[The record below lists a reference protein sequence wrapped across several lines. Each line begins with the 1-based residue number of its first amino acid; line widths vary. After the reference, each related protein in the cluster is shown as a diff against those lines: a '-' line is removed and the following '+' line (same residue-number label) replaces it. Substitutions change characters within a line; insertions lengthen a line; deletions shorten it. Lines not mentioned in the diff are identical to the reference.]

1 MRESV
6 RKGKKRISCDP
17 FFIPY
22 STTSPLGFF
31 PFPPFHQSSTF
42 KMGDSRDKSNSR
54 KRAVLKKKGIY
65 KKKVQKKPFTPP
77 KVLPITLLSGFLVS
91 SPRGCLSVG
100 GRMLTI
106 PSLFR
111 GRERPLFSNTF
122 SRPNTDCVLQSSSM
136 TLARKLT
143 TVHHQSSSAANTLS
157 SSINVDA
164 SLIKKTHTIN
174 QTKEKVISLQNGCIC
189 CTLRGDLLQE
199 LVRIS
204 KLQTF
209 DYMIIESSG
218 ISEPEQV
225 SETFDD
231 RFAQQM
237 MDMGSIEGAPGLDE
251 ESIRILKEVYAP

>member
-1 MRESV
+1 
-6 RKGKKRISCDP
+6 
-17 FFIPY
+17 
-22 STTSPLGFF
+22 
-31 PFPPFHQSSTF
+31 
-42 KMGDSRDKSNSR
+42 
-54 KRAVLKKKGIY
+54 
-65 KKKVQKKPFTPP
+65 
-77 KVLPITLLSGFLVS
+77 
-91 SPRGCLSVG
+91 
-100 GRMLTI
+100 
-106 PSLFR
+106 
-111 GRERPLFSNTF
+111 
-122 SRPNTDCVLQSSSM
+122 M
-136 TLARKLT
+136 TLARKFT
-143 TVHHQSSSAANTLS
+143 TVHHQFSSAANTVS

-164 SLIKKTHTIN
+164 SLIKQTHTIN
-174 QTKEKVISLQNGCIC
+174 QTKEKVIALQNGCIC